1 LWPFVG
7 EAEGEEEHFKDV
19 PLEEETVQ
27 LTEEDN
33 DKNADGLQ
41 NSCED
46 SRKVLYLPTARN
58 PLYCKAEH
66 SCLWELA
73 MVSLAMCS
81 SGCSTYL
88 L

>member
-1 LWPFVG
+1 MWPFVG

-19 PLEEETVQ
+19 PLEEEAIQ

-33 DKNADGLQ
+33 DQNADSLQ
-41 NSCED
+41 KESSKD
-46 SRKVLYLPTARN
+46 SQKVLYLPTARN

-73 MVSLAMCS
+73 MVSLAMRFLC
-81 SGCSTYL
+81 C
-88 L
+88 